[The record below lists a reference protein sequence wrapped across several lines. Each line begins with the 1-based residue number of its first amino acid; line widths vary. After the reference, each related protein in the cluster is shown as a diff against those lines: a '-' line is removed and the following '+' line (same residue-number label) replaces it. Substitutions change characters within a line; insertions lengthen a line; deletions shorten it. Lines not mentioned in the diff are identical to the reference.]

1 MEINFFI
8 FFARS
13 KIVQARFVLCSYCWT
28 GLTGL
33 ELIRIVFIEGKHGQ
47 AKLDRGTQISTVAG
61 EKIPKKVGKMRKKV
75 KKGQRGKGTQAQMG
89 GFRLWRVNFKKKRKI
104 YKYAQKVTR
113 KIPGRGV

>member
-47 AKLDRGTQISTVAG
+47 AKLDRGTQISTVSG
-61 EKIPKKVGKMRKKV
+61 EKMCKKV
-75 KKGQRGKGTQAQMG
+75 KNYRRFLGFTWIFG
-89 GFRLWRVNFKKKRKI
+89 GNLARHRS
-104 YKYAQKVTR
+104 A
-113 KIPGRGV
+113 GGG